1 MDARE
6 YLCRKRKRDS
16 SDCSRI
22 EWNGMEC
29 ICNCKLDNAVDKQLL
44 LLIFV

>member
-29 ICNCKLDNAVDKQLL
+29 ICNCKQLQPAIL
-44 LLIFV
+44 GVE